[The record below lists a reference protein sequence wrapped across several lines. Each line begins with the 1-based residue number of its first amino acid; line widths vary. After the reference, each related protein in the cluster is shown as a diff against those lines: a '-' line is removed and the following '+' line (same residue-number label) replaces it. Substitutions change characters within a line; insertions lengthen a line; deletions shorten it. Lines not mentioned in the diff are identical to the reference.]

1 MINNAF
7 GLIYTGEANAQLREL
22 TFSRSVAAVPFGG
35 RYRTIDFV
43 LSDMVNSGVTNV
55 GIIANRNYHSLMDHL
70 GSGKEWDLHRKRD
83 GLFILPPFVTKDNTG
98 VYRGTVDAIR
108 SVLGYVRRSSQRYV
122 ILTGSHTVFNTTFDD
137 MLRQHIKTGA
147 DVTIMYNDESADGF
161 DRSEQFDD
169 LRLTMDDTG
178 RITDLAFNPH
188 TPTVPHIGCDVYIM
202 EKTLLE
208 YLVEDAAAHGDSD
221 FMQDVLIK
229 NTGKF
234 RFYGWKYSGVVA
246 RLNSLGQ
253 FYKHNMRLLEHDV
266 AKDLFDPT
274 HPIYTKVKDEV
285 PARYVGEGAAH
296 NSIVADGCVIEGEV
310 ENSVLF
316 RGVHIGKGAKVRNSI
331 LMQSSYVG
339 EGSEL
344 NYMVLDKGCTILNG
358 RLLSGH
364 ENYPMILRKGV
375 TV

>member
-1 MINNAF
+1 MTNNAF

-43 LSDMVNSGVTNV
+43 LSDIVNSGISNV

-83 GLFILPPFVTKDNTG
+83 GLFILPPFVTKDSTG

-108 SVLGYVRRSSQRYV
+108 GVLGYVRRSSQRYV
-122 ILTGSHTVFNTTFDD
+122 ILTGSHTIYNTTFTD
-137 MLRQHIKTGA
+137 MLRQHIETGA
-147 DVTIMYNDESADGF
+147 DVTIMYSEEKVDDINA
-161 DRSEQFDD
+161 SEQFDD
-169 LRLTMDDTG
+169 LRLTMDETG
-178 RITDLAFNPH
+178 FVTDLAFNPRNSAV
-188 TPTVPHIGCDVYIM
+188 TNVGCDAYIM

-208 YLVEDAAAHGDSD
+208 YLIEDAYSHGDSD

-229 NTGKF
+229 NVNKF
-234 RFYGWKYSGVVA
+234 RFYGWKYGGYVA
-246 RLNSLGQ
+246 RLNSLGR
-253 FYKHNMRLLEHDV
+253 FYQHNMDVLRHDV
-266 AKDLFDPT
+266 AEDLFNPA

-285 PARYVGEGAAH
+285 PARYVGNGRAR
-296 NSIVADGCVIEGEV
+296 NSIIADGCIIEGEV

-316 RGVHIGKGAKVRNSI
+316 RGVHIGKGAKVKNSI
-331 LMQSSYVG
+331 LMQATFVG
-339 EGSEL
+339 DGSEL
-344 NYMVLDKGCTILNG
+344 NYMVLDKGSAVLNG

-364 ENYPMILRKGV
+364 ESYPMILRKGV
-375 TV
+375 IV

>member
-1 MINNAF
+1 MTYNAF

-35 RYRTIDFV
+35 RYRAIDFV
-43 LSDMVNSGVTNV
+43 LSDIVNSGISNV
-55 GIIANRNYHSLMDHL
+55 GLIANRNYHSLMDHL

-122 ILTGSHTVFNTTFDD
+122 ILTGSHTVYNTTFNE
-137 MLRQHIKTGA
+137 MLRRHVETGA
-147 DVTIMYNDESADGF
+147 DVTIMYSDEELNKYDPN
-161 DRSEQFDD
+161 EQFDD
-169 LRLTMDDTG
+169 LRLTMDETG
-178 RITDLAFNPH
+178 LITDLAFNPRYSR
-188 TPTVPHIGCDVYIM
+188 VPHIGCDAYIM

-208 YLVEDAAAHGDSD
+208 YLIEDASAHGDSD

-229 NTGKF
+229 NVHKF
-234 RFYGWKYSGVVA
+234 RFYGWKYDGYVA

-253 FYKHNMRLLEHDV
+253 FYKHNMDLLRPEV
-266 AKDLFDPT
+266 ATDLFNPA

-285 PARYVGEGAAH
+285 PARYVGEGRAH

-310 ENSVLF
+310 ENSILF
-316 RGVHIGKGAKVRNSI
+316 RGVHVSKGAKVKNSI
-331 LMQSSYVG
+331 LMQASFIG
-339 EGSEL
+339 AGSDL
-344 NYMVLDKGCTILNG
+344 DYMVLDKGCTVLNG
-358 RLLSGH
+358 RRLSGH
-364 ENYPMILRKGV
+364 ASYPMILRKGV